1 MRRKMT
7 KDFSGRFLVRIPVSL
22 HRTLAEQAIADRISL
37 NQYVLFLLANGA
49 SLCEF
54 ERFLKS
60 MKDTTIEELDD
71 LIESD
76 RLADTPRAKLRL
88 MDLVMK
94 DARIEK
100 PAGKLHLDGT
110 LSINVEENQEMLGV
124 DGKQVGIKTDYVAV
138 IKAKESDE
146 QIRFSATFHS
156 MYQAMR
162 PLSRELAKALEKTR
176 LSIYPSRVFRE
187 LLDRLIT
194 NLNLNVKIG

>member
-37 NQYVLFLLANGA
+37 NQYVLFQLARGA
-49 SLCEF
+49 SLREF

-94 DARIEK
+94 DARMEK
-100 PAGKLHLDGT
+100 PAGKLHLDGE
-110 LSINVEENQEMLGV
+110 LFVNVDEQQELLEV
-124 DGKQVGIKTDYVAV
+124 DGKQVRMKTDYVAV
-138 IKAKESDE
+138 IKSKETDE

-156 MYQAMR
+156 MYQSMR
-162 PLSRELAKALEKTR
+162 PLSKELAKTLEKLR

-194 NLNLNVKIG
+194 NLDLNVRIG